1 MASKVDGIFKTINV
15 DGIEEFYFK
24 ISVPDGYRLKTT
36 EPSSIDGTYLTES
49 EAKELL
55 KKLHIKTD
63 SILLNVFKL
72 DFEKEAYLNRIL
84 SSIHDLGRLKQ
95 ELMTSTIT
103 KEDLVADVNLLKV
116 LTKDSELAS
125 LDVKGM
131 QQEELYNI
139 VHRKHLEYY
148 SKFKDI
154 ILTECY

>member
-1 MASKVDGIFKTINV
+1 
-15 DGIEEFYFK
+15 
-24 ISVPDGYRLKTT
+24 
-36 EPSSIDGTYLTES
+36 
-49 EAKELL
+49 
-55 KKLHIKTD
+55 
-63 SILLNVFKL
+63 LNVFKL